1 MKINH
6 TLSLLFAVVV
16 CASCGGGG
24 NGGGSAPVNPTPENK
39 GKAICNKI
47 YEFMPAPGQF
57 VNENYTASSM
67 TEACDYA
74 LGRFQQGAYVS
85 LGGFGGYIIA
95 GFDHA
100 VQNDGGYNIE
110 VLGNSFD
117 GSSEPGIVYVMQDS
131 NGNGLP
137 DDTWYEL
144 AGSEFSKGTTNRK
157 YSVTYTK
164 PASATADI
172 PWTDSDGKSGV
183 IGRNTYH
190 SQNYYPAWA
199 LTGAA
204 VYGRA
209 EITGSTIKFTG
220 TRLPD
225 NNKQLSATSWVN
237 SAFGWGYADNFSLID
252 RLAASD
258 PTNNPKAVAQANY
271 FKISNA
277 IDANGNA
284 VSLKYI
290 NFVKVQTGVNCRDGL
305 IGEVSTDVCCIRD
318 YNLIK

>member
-1 MKINH
+1 MKQKYI
-6 TLSLLFAVVV
+6 LALL
-16 CASCGGGG
+16 CAASICTACGGGG
-24 NGGGSAPVNPTPENK
+24 DGGGSTTTDPPMGK
-39 GKAICNKI
+39 GTAMCNKI
-47 YEFMPAPGQF
+47 YEFMAAPGQF
-57 VNENYTASSM
+57 VNENYTASKM
-67 TEACDYA
+67 ADACTYA
-74 LGRFQQGAYVS
+74 LERFRQGAYVS

-110 VLGNSFD
+110 ILGNSFD

-137 DDTWYEL
+137 DDTWFEL
-144 AGSEFSKGTTNRK
+144 AGSEFAKGTTNRQ

-164 PASATADI
+164 PSSLTADI
-172 PWTDSDGKSGV
+172 PWVDSDGKSGV
-183 IGRNTYH
+183 IGHNTYH
-190 SQNYYPAWA
+190 AQDYYPAWA
-199 LTGAA
+199 ATGGV
-204 VYGRA
+204 VYGSA

-225 NNKQLSATSWVN
+225 NNKENAGASWIN
-237 SAFGWGYADNFSLID
+237 NAFDWGYADNFSLID
-252 RLAASD
+252 RLAAAD
-258 PTNNPKAVAQANY
+258 PVNNPHALSQANY

-277 IDANGNA
+277 IDTDGNT

>member
-1 MKINH
+1 MKQKYI
-6 TLSLLFAVVV
+6 LALL
-16 CASCGGGG
+16 CAASICTACGGGG
-24 NGGGSAPVNPTPENK
+24 DGGGSTTTDPPMGK
-39 GKAICNKI
+39 GTAMCNKI
-47 YEFMPAPGQF
+47 YEFMAAPGQF
-57 VNENYTASSM
+57 VNENYTASKM
-67 TEACDYA
+67 ADACTYA
-74 LGRFQQGAYVS
+74 LERFRQGAYVS

-110 VLGNSFD
+110 ILGNSFD
-117 GSSEPGIVYVMQDS
+117 GSSEPGIVYVMQDA

-137 DDTWYEL
+137 DDTWFEL
-144 AGSEFSKGTTNRK
+144 AGSEFAKGTTNRK

-164 PASATADI
+164 PTSLTADI
-172 PWTDSDGKSGV
+172 PWIDSDGKSGV
-183 IGRNTYH
+183 IGHNTYH
-190 SQNYYPAWA
+190 AQDYYPAWA
-199 LTGAA
+199 ATGAV
-204 VYGRA
+204 VYGSA

-225 NNKQLSATSWVN
+225 NNKENAGTSWIN
-237 SAFGWGYADNFSLID
+237 NAFDWGYADNFSLID
-252 RLAASD
+252 RLAAAD
-258 PTNNPKAVAQANY
+258 PVNNPHALSQANY

-277 IDANGNA
+277 IDTDGNT